1 MLDAKATFATDSA
14 NYAASRPRYPRE
26 LFRWIAGQCREH
38 RCVWDCATGNGQ
50 AAIELARDFER
61 VEATDVSAEQLAEAF
76 PSPNVN
82 YSLQASERTA
92 FPDSEFDLI
101 AVAQALH
108 WFDYEL
114 FWPEVRRVAKPGAF
128 FCAWGYAWFERASG
142 PDTILSELHRI
153 LIEPMCE
160 LLLPY
165 WAANNRILWDGYAD
179 ADIRFPFERIAAPRL
194 AISMRWNVEQ
204 LIGYLRSWSA
214 YKKAA
219 ADPAVVTELSRLEE
233 EARDRFV
240 GIDALPLR
248 LPLTIVAGRVP

>member
-1 MLDAKATFATDSA
+1 MLDAPATFAADSA

-26 LFRWIAGQCREH
+26 LFRWIAGQCHEH
-38 RCVWDCATGNGQ
+38 RCAWDCATGNGQ

-61 VEATDVSAEQLAEAF
+61 VEATDVSAEQRAEAF

-128 FCAWGYAWFERASG
+128 FCVWGYAWFEPAREHHG
-142 PDTILSELHRI
+142 ILAELHRT
-153 LIEPMCE
+153 LIEPMCA
-160 LLLPY
+160 LLLRY

-179 ADIRFPFERIAAPRL
+179 ADIRFPFQRIAAPEL
-194 AISMRWNVEQ
+194 AISLRWSVEQ
-204 LIGYLRSWSA
+204 LIGYVHSWSA
-214 YKKAA
+214 YKRAA
-219 ADPAVVTELSRLEE
+219 ADPAVITELSRLEE
-233 EARDRFV
+233 AARGRFAE
-240 GIDALPLR
+240 IDALPLR